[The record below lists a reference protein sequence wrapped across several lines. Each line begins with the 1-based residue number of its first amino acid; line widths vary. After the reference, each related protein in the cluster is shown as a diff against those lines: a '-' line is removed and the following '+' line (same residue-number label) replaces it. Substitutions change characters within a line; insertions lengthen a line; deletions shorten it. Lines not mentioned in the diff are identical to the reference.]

1 MTTVEKKAEV
11 KVAEKA
17 PVAAKKVEKKPV
29 AKKAAAEKKPVEKKA
44 AAEKKPVEKKAA
56 AEKKAPAKKAAP
68 AKKPAAKKAA
78 KKPVAKKVAIAP
90 KTFVI
95 QAAGNEIAYADIV
108 KKVNKAVEAGA
119 KKLEIYVKPE
129 ENKAYFV
136 SDKNSGAVDLF

>member
-29 AKKAAAEKKPVEKKA
+29 AKKAAAEKKPVEKKV

-56 AEKKAPAKKAAP
+56 PAKKVA
-68 AKKPAAKKAA
+68 AKKPAAKKA
-78 KKPVAKKVAIAP
+78 AKKVAIAP

-95 QAAGNEIAYADIV
+95 QAGENEITYAEIV

-119 KKLEIYVKPE
+119 KKLDIYVKPE
-129 ENKAYFV
+129 DNKAYFV
-136 SDKNSGAVDLF
+136 SDKNTGAVDLF

>member
-29 AKKAAAEKKPVEKKA
+29 AKKAAAEKKPAEKKA
-44 AAEKKPVEKKAA
+44 
-56 AEKKAPAKKAAP
+56 APAKKAAT

-78 KKPVAKKVAIAP
+78 KKPAAKKVAIAP

-95 QAAGNEIAYADIV
+95 QAAGNEIAYAEIV

>member
-44 AAEKKPVEKKAA
+44 VAEKKPAEKKA
-56 AEKKAPAKKAAP
+56 APAKKAAT

-78 KKPVAKKVAIAP
+78 KKPAAKKVAIAP